1 MIGRGASRS
10 ALGRRPGSLS
20 SGPPIVIWG
29 RGPKPPCPPQGLC
42 ETPMGA
48 PECTRRPL
56 RGACGAGGAEGRVR
70 GRARAGSGVT
80 ATALCLLRPERH
92 GAGSRPAWLGS
103 PAARPAPQAL
113 TGDAP
118 SLCAAPWPGVLSV
131 TRSHLP
137 PDAGDAPSSLRRP
150 RRRSPLRPPLRR
162 LWLPKPTTPPRFG
175 VHYTLMGPSPGP
187 GPSVARNV
195 PTWPPPVRAQD
206 ERLAQKSGRGWVV
219 RPGRRR
225 PSSRPRWAPRGG
237 PGRPRAAPQAPL
249 PPLARC

>member
-1 MIGRGASRS
+1 MGAPSVRGGRCVGHAVRGVRRAVCGEGPGRGAD
-10 ALGRRPGSLS
+10 
-20 SGPPIVIWG
+20 
-29 RGPKPPCPPQGLC
+29 
-42 ETPMGA
+42 
-48 PECTRRPL
+48 
-56 RGACGAGGAEGRVR
+56 
-70 GRARAGSGVT
+70 RAGSGVT
-80 ATALCLLRPERH
+80 APALCLLRPERH

-113 TGDAP
+113 TGDAL

-175 VHYTLMGPSPGP
+175 VHDTLMGPSPGP

>member
-1 MIGRGASRS
+1 M
-10 ALGRRPGSLS
+10 
-20 SGPPIVIWG
+20 
-29 RGPKPPCPPQGLC
+29 
-42 ETPMGA
+42 
-48 PECTRRPL
+48 
-56 RGACGAGGAEGRVR
+56 R
-70 GRARAGSGVT
+70 GRARAGSGQG
-80 ATALCLLRPERH
+80 RERSH
-92 GAGSRPAWLGS
+92 GAGSVPPTPRTARCGEPTGVAGVARRAPGS
-103 PAARPAPQAL
+103 PGVDGRR
-113 TGDAP
+113 P
-118 SLCAAPWPGVLSV
+118 SLCAAPWPDVLSV

-162 LWLPKPTTPPRFG
+162 LWLPKPTTLPRFG